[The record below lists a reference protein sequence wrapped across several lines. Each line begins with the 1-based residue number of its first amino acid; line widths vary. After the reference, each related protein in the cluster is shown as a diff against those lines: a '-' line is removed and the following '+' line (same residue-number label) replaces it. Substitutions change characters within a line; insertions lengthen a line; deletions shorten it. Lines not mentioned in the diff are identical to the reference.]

1 MLHFTRT
8 SSSQMNLVQRIFRF
22 ITQDCVRD
30 GSFGSVQELVES
42 ITGCLDQ
49 LNIEPKAYT

>member
-1 MLHFTRT
+1 
-8 SSSQMNLVQRIFRF
+8 MNLVQRIFRF

-30 GSFGSVQELVES
+30 G
-42 ITGCLDQ
+42 ITGCLHQ

>member
-1 MLHFTRT
+1 
-8 SSSQMNLVQRIFRF
+8 MNLVQRIFRF